1 MRPRL
6 SPGVRTRLVVPA
18 LILTALAGVL
28 EVSAPGRALAHEEG
42 VIHLDPERAAVGSRI
57 TIRGEKFG
65 EEVRLEIRLE
75 GILETRRLA
84 EVVTGEEGTFLL
96 ELSLP
101 AGAGSGRY
109 SVVAVAPDG
118 DVVARADLE
127 IVAPSEADGPAGE
140 AEGGPH
146 VATDADMPIETERGA
161 VEWIVILAFFL
172 ACGLGGLGL
181 LRAGPR

>member
-1 MRPRL
+1 MRPL
-6 SPGVRTRLVVPA
+6 SPGMRTWPVVPA

-28 EVSAPGRALAHEEG
+28 EASAPGRARAHEEG
-42 VIHLDPERAAVGSRI
+42 VIHIDPERAAVGSRI

-65 EEVRLEIRLE
+65 EEVRLEIRLK

-84 EVVTGEEGTFLL
+84 EVVTDDEGAFLL
-96 ELSLP
+96 EISLP
-101 AGAGSGRY
+101 DGAGSGRY
-109 SVVAVAPDG
+109 VLIAVAPDG

-127 IVAPSEADGPAGE
+127 IVAPSEADGTVGE

-161 VEWIVILAFFL
+161 VEWIVVVAFFL